1 MNTRRLL
8 LTAAL
13 AWGFSSALPAQQTA
27 ESPTIQQKLERI
39 ILPTVQFQNATIEE
53 ALEYLRVKSREIDK
67 DNNPPTSNG
76 VSFVL
81 KTDAPKAAT
90 ISLDLKDVPLGVV
103 LGYCVE
109 LAGLKYRVDAH
120 AVMIAVSLDPK
131 FAPPLLGNAEAIIFP
146 TVQFSGATLEEAAEF
161 FRVKSRML
169 DTAKK
174 GVNIL
179 VKRGGTDARV
189 TLDLRDIPLSHALG
203 YMAEVGQCKLT
214 TDSHSYI
221 LTPKQAK

>member
-1 MNTRRLL
+1 MNTRLL

-13 AWGFSSALPAQQTA
+13 SWVFSSALLAQQKT
-27 ESPTIQQKLERI
+27 ESLTIQQKLDQI

-53 ALEYLRVKSREIDK
+53 ALEYLRVKSREVDK
-67 DNNPPTSNG
+67 DNSPPTSNG

-81 KTDAPKAAT
+81 KADASKAST

-109 LAGLKYRVDAH
+109 LAGVKYRVDAH
-120 AVMIAVSLDPK
+120 AVFIAASFEPK
-131 FAPPLLGNAEAIIFP
+131 FAPPVLGNADAIIFP
-146 TVQFSGATLEEAAEF
+146 TVQFSGATLDEAAEF

-174 GVNIL
+174 GANIL
-179 VKRGGTDARV
+179 VKRGGTDSRV

-203 YMAEVGQCKLT
+203 YMAEVGQCKLS
-214 TDSHSYI
+214 TDGHSYI
-221 LTPKQAK
+221 LTPQQAK